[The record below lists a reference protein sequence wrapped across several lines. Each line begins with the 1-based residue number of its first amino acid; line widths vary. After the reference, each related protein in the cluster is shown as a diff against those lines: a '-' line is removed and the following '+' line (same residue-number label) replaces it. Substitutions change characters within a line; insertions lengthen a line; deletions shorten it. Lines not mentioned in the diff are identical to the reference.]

1 MYCEFNENGRGVLI
15 HVSCRFYFQ
24 RVCRDVFCHRDRK
37 LVNGRCIPRAINSTD
52 FHSSCFGVFIKLTLS
67 REINPAVINNISL
80 IHALTDKIS
89 NRGIITNAYF
99 FYNMSPLLK
108 QADFMVVYL
117 TVNSTTLWVMNTF
130 VDAIMTLDN
139 QTLTAYNR
147 DVAEPFSVQLALYN
161 IAFSGNQSPKIY
173 VYDATNLSTPI
184 TLYSSQD
191 DWANDSCLYQ
201 NTSIL
206 NKLYACP
213 FVKINMTEMSSEI
226 ESGVLSLRKG
236 DASRVFSEWEYEMET
251 DKIFICLDDYKEL
264 YSRIKT
270 TDSDVV
276 KSADDVYAKQVLSL
290 VCVCLSVVCLLVT
303 IVIYISFTSLQSQP
317 GINNIIL
324 CIFLILAQTL
334 YQFGAGQQSLS
345 VLSCSVIGAVCH
357 FLWLAV
363 IFSMNV
369 CSINMFIV
377 FRRQTKLSATFSW
390 NHTIKTL
397 VYIVCPSLGFVF
409 LNLVVSL
416 AISNGTDSGYGG
428 GVCYISSN
436 IMQSITFI
444 LPSAVT
450 LVINILLFSYV
461 VYRIGRNKSLTTK
474 LNRDRNYL
482 GIYARLSTLTGISWL
497 FGFLRIFLPVEVLEY
512 LFIIF
517 NASQG
522 LFIMIAFVL
531 NRRVY
536 ALCRASDV
544 FVYSEKENE
553 TIKSKRESSAW
564 PSS

>member
-1 MYCEFNENGRGVLI
+1 MKITPTRILSTAGIKNIIIEPVL
-15 HVSCRFYFQ
+15 
-24 RVCRDVFCHRDRK
+24 
-37 LVNGRCIPRAINSTD
+37 A
-52 FHSSCFGVFIKLTLS
+52 
-67 REINPAVINNISL
+67 
-80 IHALTDKIS
+80 DKIG
-89 NRGIITNAYF
+89 NQGIITNAYF

-108 QADFMVVYL
+108 QVDFMVVYL
-117 TVNSTTLWVMNTF
+117 TVKSTTVWAMNTF

-161 IAFSGNQSPKIY
+161 IAVSDNQSPKIY

-184 TLYSSQD
+184 TLYSSQE
-191 DWANDSCLYQ
+191 DWANDSCLNQ

-213 FVKINMTEMSSEI
+213 FIKIDMTEMSSEI
-226 ESGVLSLRKG
+226 ENGVLSLRKG
-236 DASRVFSEWEYEMET
+236 DASLILLEWEYEMEE

-264 YSRIKT
+264 YSTIKT
-270 TDSDVV
+270 TDSNVI
-276 KSADDVYAKQVLSL
+276 KSAGDVYAKQVLSL
-290 VCVCLSVVCLLVT
+290 VCVCFSIVCLLVT

-317 GINNIIL
+317 GMNNTIL
-324 CIFLILAQTL
+324 CVFLILAQTL

-345 VLSCSVIGAVCH
+345 SLSCSIIGAVCH

-369 CSINMFIV
+369 CSINMFVI
-377 FRRQTKLSATFSW
+377 FRRQTKLSPTFSW
-390 NHTIKTL
+390 NNTIKTL
-397 VYIVCPSLGFVF
+397 VYIVCPPLGFVF
-409 LNLVVSL
+409 INLVVSL
-416 AISNGTDSGYGG
+416 GISNGTDSGYGG
-428 GVCYISSN
+428 EVCYISSN

-461 VYRIGRNKSLTTK
+461 VYSIGLSKSLTTK

-482 GIYARLSTLTGISWL
+482 GIYARLSTLTGITWL

-522 LFIMIAFVL
+522 VFIMIAFVL

-536 ALCRASDV
+536 ALCWTKDA
-544 FVYSEKENE
+544 FVYSEKTNE
-553 TIKSKRESSAW
+553 TIASKRESSRW
-564 PSS
+564 SNS